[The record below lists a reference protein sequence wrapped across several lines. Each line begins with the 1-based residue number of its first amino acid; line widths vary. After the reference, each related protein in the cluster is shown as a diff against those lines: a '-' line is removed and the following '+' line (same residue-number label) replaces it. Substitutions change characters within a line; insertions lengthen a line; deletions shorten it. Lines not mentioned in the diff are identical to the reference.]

1 MGSVWNRLAENK
13 WRPPSIYL
21 RFQKGIPLAFPSI
34 SVRFSM
40 GFPSLPL
47 NIPLDSRW
55 KRDVLQIS
63 LQILLDSKR
72 VSLEFQ
78 REFPQMPL
86 QVLAD
91 SKVISFRFHY
101 DFIFISRSISKGSLD
116 FLIPL
121 RRSNEIGRGFLLKS
135 KEIHGES
142 QGIPC
147 VTEGNIKRILP
158 GI

>member
-1 MGSVWNRLAENK
+1 MSFRIQIPE
-13 WRPPSIYL
+13 
-21 RFQKGIPLAFPSI
+21 GIPLAFPSI
-34 SVRFSM
+34 SVRFQM

-47 NIPLDSRW
+47 DSPLYSKW

-72 VSLEFQ
+72 DSLKFQ

-86 QVLAD
+86 QVFAD

-101 DFIFISRSISKGSLD
+101 EFIFISRSISKGSLH
-116 FLIPL
+116 FQIPL
-121 RRSNEIGRGFLLKS
+121 RRSNEIGRGFPLKS